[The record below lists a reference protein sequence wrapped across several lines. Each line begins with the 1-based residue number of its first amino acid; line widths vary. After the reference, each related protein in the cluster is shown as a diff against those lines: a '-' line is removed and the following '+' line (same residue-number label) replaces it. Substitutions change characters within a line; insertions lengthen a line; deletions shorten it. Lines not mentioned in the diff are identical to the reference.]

1 MYKFGKT
8 LKSIRKQSN
17 MSLKELHI
25 LSGIS
30 VSFLS
35 SLERGEKSPT
45 LDTLEKLSSA
55 LNIQISDLIDQSS
68 QYSPEILSL
77 MQAAKKLNA
86 KQLEYLTKFLNSL

>member
-1 MYKFGKT
+1 MYAFGKT

-17 MSLKELHI
+17 MSLKELHN

-45 LDTLEKLSSA
+45 LDTLQKLSSA
-55 LNIQISDLIDQSS
+55 FNLQVSDLIGESH
-68 QYSPEILSL
+68 SPEIVSL
-77 MQAAKKLNA
+77 VKAAKKLNPH
-86 KQLEYLTKFLNSL
+86 QLENIVKFLNSL